1 MHGAHQVARLV
12 VAGDE
17 RAGAQDDA
25 VSGDLR
31 GEAHDRQVG
40 DEGGDPVHLLAV
52 DRGLSNGAGGQL
64 GPAAT
69 DLQGRGAG
77 VLALAQG
84 VGDRVEQQQVGVDH
98 LLGVGCR

>member
-1 MHGAHQVARLV
+1 VHGAHQVARPV
-12 VAGDE
+12 VARDE
-17 RAGAQDDA
+17 RAGAQDDG
-25 VSGDLR
+25 VTGDLR

-52 DRGLSNGAGGQL
+52 DRGLGNGAGGQL

-69 DLQGRGAG
+69 DLQSGGPG
-77 VLALAQG
+77 FLALAQG

-98 LLGVGCR
+98 LLGVGGR